1 MMCICKHCFPPML
14 LLVFAMKCCN
24 KMPCPLP
31 HNHYCCLLSSPI
43 CLPHLLICICLISSP
58 TACPPS
64 SVLCWCLLR
73 LFFCFFFIYLWY
85 MQHFFVTP
93 FWIVCVH
100 IFDCCYFLRLNYYL
114 DDACQF
120 FLVMLTTLYTVTFN
134 DALVGKGQKCWG
146 TPFVLASSK
155 NASTIFKWQQ
165 ALIWWNTSVSQ

>member
-1 MMCICKHCFPPML
+1 VTPCIWLGTTHSCNPPNYGLLVNLLFFMMCICKHCFPPML

-73 LFFCFFFIYLWY
+73 LFFLFFFYIFVIYAAFLCDSILDCLCTYFWLLLFLAAKLLSWWCLSI
-85 MQHFFVTP
+85 FFGYA
-93 FWIVCVH
+93 
-100 IFDCCYFLRLNYYL
+100 D
-114 DDACQF
+114 
-120 FLVMLTTLYTVTFN
+120 YTVHCN
-134 DALVGKGQKCWG
+134 IQWCISW
-146 TPFVLASSK
+146 
-155 NASTIFKWQQ
+155 
-165 ALIWWNTSVSQ
+165 